1 MCKKLVFLFFLGL
14 GVVALSSSTALGLS
28 YDIRIATG
36 ADDIEEVVSDGSMDG
51 GSSDIEI
58 PYESVG
64 GNDQIAGLRFKVP
77 IAKGA
82 QVTKAY
88 LEFECDETKG
98 GTDAVNVLIEGQLTP
113 DAPAITTAARNL
125 SSRSPWTTAKVKCPL
140 PPWSAA
146 DVKIQ
151 TADISSIIN
160 EIINQDGWVSGNYIL
175 LTVRDDKTNPSK
187 GTRGAEAYEGEAT
200 GAALLHI
207 EVFDPAASA
216 PSPVDGAV
224 GVTMPLLNWTKGD
237 GAILH
242 NVYFGTTPDL
252 TAANL
257 VAPNQPF
264 AMYFHVPGLE
274 AGVTYYWRVD
284 EIDATNKVTT
294 GQVWS
299 FTSEPIAAYAPKPA
313 TGVQN
318 LFPGSTL
325 SWAPGKM
332 AIKHQVYFSSNQAD
346 VADGKPAA
354 DKGLVTSTKL
364 DTGVLRSSTTYY
376 WRVDETTADGK
387 VNKGPVWSFTT
398 ADGVSKKVVRQW
410 WSNITGGAVTDL
422 TNNVNYP
429 NNPTGTELL
438 DTFEGPV
445 DWADYYGS
453 RLYGWLTPP
462 ETGAYTFWMASDDY
476 GELKLSTD
484 ADPANGQVIAT
495 VPGWTNSQEWAKY
508 PVQKSAA
515 INLEGGKKYYIQA
528 VMKEGSGGDNIAVS
542 WQGGK
547 IATQQVIKAE
557 YVDTFAL
564 PPLTAF
570 SPNPGSGSADAP
582 QSGALSWG
590 AGDKAQKHD
599 VYFGEDKDAVAAADA
614 SSPLYKGQQAG
625 TSFNAGDLEWGKTY
639 YWRVD
644 EINAGEAE
652 SPWKGAVWSFTT
664 ANFLPVDNMES
675 YTDDEGSRIYET
687 WVDGWTNGTGSV
699 AGNTTAPFAE
709 RTIVHGGKQALP
721 MDYNNAKTPFYSE
734 VEQTFSPLQNWTGNG
749 VTDLSLWFRGNPARL
764 VDKGNGAFTVG
775 ASGHDIWDNADDFR
789 FVYKKLSGNGS
800 VTVKVES
807 LVNTNGWAK
816 AGVMI
821 RDSLDAGSAM
831 AYMIQSFSSGVSFGW
846 RLSSGATCSSSTQAG
861 IVAPQWV
868 KLTRTGNAFTAQYSA
883 DGKTWKDIADTSG
896 KPVSTTINMAA
907 NCYIGLC
914 VTSHNSA
921 ATTTAELSGAAT
933 TGGVTGSWQEA
944 WIGDDP
950 DRTNGLSSLYV
961 AVEDSAGKVAVATNP
976 DPAAVAASTWTEW
989 KVPLSSLTGVNLAK
1003 VKKLYIGVGDRKNP
1017 AADGSGRIYIDD
1029 IRVSKP

>member
-1 MCKKLVFLFFLGL
+1 MRKRLVFLLCLGL
-14 GVVALSSSTALGLS
+14 GVVALTSSTALGLS

-36 ADDIEEVVSDGSMDG
+36 ADDIEEVISDGSMDG

-58 PYESVG
+58 PFESVG
-64 GNDQIAGLRFKVP
+64 GNDQIAGLRFQVP

-98 GTDAVNVLIEGQLTP
+98 GTDSVNVLIEGQLAP
-113 DAPAITTAARNL
+113 NAPAITTAARNL
-125 SSRSPWTTAKVKCPL
+125 SGRSPWTTAKVKCPL

-175 LTVRDDKTNPSK
+175 LTVRDDKSNPSK

-207 EVFDPAASA
+207 ELFDPAASA
-216 PSPVDGAV
+216 PNPANGAM
-224 GVTMPLLNWTKGD
+224 GVTTPLFNWNKGD

-284 EIDATNKVTT
+284 EVDATGNVTT
-294 GQVWS
+294 GAVWS

-313 TGVQN
+313 AGAQN
-318 LFPGSTL
+318 LFPGATL

-354 DKGLVTSTKL
+354 DKGTVTNTKVN
-364 DTGVLRSSTTYY
+364 TGVLRSSTTYY
-376 WRVDETTADGK
+376 WRVDETTADGQ
-387 VNKGPVWSFTT
+387 VNKGPIWSFTT

-438 DTFEGPV
+438 DVFEGPV

-462 ETGAYTFWMASDDY
+462 ETAAYTFWMASDDY
-476 GELKLSTD
+476 GELQLSTD
-484 ADPANGQVIAT
+484 ADPANAKAIAT
-495 VPGWTNSQEWAKY
+495 VPGWTNSQEWAKF
-508 PVQKSAA
+508 PAQKSAA

-547 IATQQVIKAE
+547 IAAQQVIKAE

-570 SPNPGSGSADAP
+570 SPAPGNGSADAP

-644 EINAGEAE
+644 EINAGEAD

-664 ANFLPVDNMES
+664 ANFLPVDNMET

-734 VEQTFSPLQNWTGNG
+734 VEQTFAPLQNWTGNG
-749 VTDLSLWFRGNPARL
+749 VTDLSVWFRGNPARL
-764 VDKGNGAFTVG
+764 VDKGDGAFTVG

-821 RDSLDAGSAM
+821 RDSLDAGSPM

-846 RLSSGATCSSSTQAG
+846 RLTSGATCGSSTQAG

-883 DGKTWKDIADTSG
+883 DGKTWKDIVDSSA
-896 KPVSTTINMAA
+896 KPVSTTINMGA
-907 NCYIGLC
+907 NIYIGLA

-989 KVPLSSLTGVNLAK
+989 KVPLSSFAGVNLAK

-1017 AADGSGRIYIDD
+1017 AAGGTGRIYIDD